1 MFLNII
7 NGLNEKK
14 RICFVQFPPQL
25 KVSLLDIISEFSFYK
40 DIKGFEVSIEG
51 H

>member
-1 MFLNII
+1 MVWMR
-7 NGLNEKK
+7 K
-14 RICFVQFPPQL
+14 RESASFQFPPQV